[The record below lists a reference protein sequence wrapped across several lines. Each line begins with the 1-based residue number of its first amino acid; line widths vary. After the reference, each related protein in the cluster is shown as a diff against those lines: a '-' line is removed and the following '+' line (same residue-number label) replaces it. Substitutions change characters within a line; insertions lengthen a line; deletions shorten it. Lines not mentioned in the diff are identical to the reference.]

1 MRQKMAARG
10 GGMSAAAVTDNMAL
24 PEIVFV
30 LGKGGVGRSTV
41 SAALGLG
48 LAERGERVLVME
60 WAVSE
65 AIAPWFGLPPAE
77 PERGGDWRWIPAPRQ
92 VAPGLSV
99 FNYRLR
105 EALRGYFSDHLHLP
119 RFYRKVIDGPHV
131 RRLVEAAP
139 GLAEL
144 LFIGQLWWLTSLA
157 ESEAGLSFDR
167 IVVDAPATGHGT
179 TLLDLP
185 KTLSGIG
192 ASGLLATEAV
202 RVLKM
207 MADPERTGAL
217 VVSLPEELAVQE
229 TRALVPRTAHD
240 LGRPPLA
247 LLVNRSVVDWVGDG
261 VNADFARSWPVS
273 QATRDGL
280 AVVAEELRSRVRY
293 ERELRG
299 ELAGATELGALSLPE
314 QLAASGDGSPPAV
327 VRALSSILGKTL
339 GGAA

>member
-1 MRQKMAARG
+1 
-10 GGMSAAAVTDNMAL
+10 MAL

-41 SAALGLG
+41 SAALGLS
-48 LAERGERVLVME
+48 LAERGERVLIME

-65 AIAPWFGLPPAE
+65 AIAPWFGSAPAE
-77 PERGGDWRWIPAPRQ
+77 PERGGDWRWIPAPRE

-105 EALRGYFSDHLHLP
+105 EALRGYFADHLRLP
-119 RFYRKVIDGPHV
+119 LFYRKVIDGPHV
-131 RRLVEAAP
+131 RKLVEAAP

-144 LFIGQLWWLTSLA
+144 LFIGQLWWMTSLA
-157 ESEAGLSFDR
+157 ESEAGLHFDR
-167 IVVDAPATGHGT
+167 IVVDAPATGHGA

-192 ASGLLATEAV
+192 ASGLLATEAK

-207 MADPERTGAL
+207 VADPKRTGAL

-229 TRALVPRTAHD
+229 TRALVPRTARD

-247 LLVNRSVVDWVGDG
+247 LLVNRSVAGWVSNG
-261 VNADFARSWPVS
+261 VNADFARGWPIS
-273 QATRDGL
+273 EATHNGL
-280 AVVAEELRSRVRY
+280 DVVTEELRSRVRY
-293 ERELRG
+293 ESELRS
-299 ELAGATELGALSLPE
+299 ELADATELGAVSLAE
-314 QLAASGDGSPPAV
+314 QLVATGDGSPPAV
-327 VRALSSILGKTL
+327 VRALSRTL
-339 GGAA
+339 GDSLRGAA